1 MDFLDAV
8 LANTVNFAERTCFSS
23 RDESLTYGELGV
35 RSRVLGEHFETM
47 LGDDKRAI
55 VVYGHKSPWMIT
67 CFLAAVRSGRPYIP
81 VDSSFPVDRVT
92 SIVSESD
99 ASLVIAA
106 GCELPAAISGRQI
119 TTEELERMVGQ
130 PLEVAPALK
139 PVGPDDAYYIIYTS
153 GSTGRP
159 KGVQISRA
167 SLASFTTWMTDLV
180 DGAGSSGSMSG
191 ATAGA
196 GAGSRGGGVLNQA
209 PFSFDL
215 SVMDMAVALATGR
228 CWASL
233 DRDHIARLGDLFAM
247 LRASDLEI
255 WVSTPS
261 FADLCLSDPAFNDS
275 LLPHLREFL
284 FCGETLGSNTAAAL
298 IDRFPRARVVNTYG
312 PTEATVAV
320 TSIVIDQDVVQA
332 HSILPVGAP
341 KPGTHILIRDPDGQ
355 LLPEGQRGEVVIA
368 GDTVSLG
375 YYHRDDLNAVAF
387 GMLDD
392 AAGQVR
398 TYRTGDAG
406 MIQDG
411 QLHFLGRLDFQIKL
425 HGYRIEIEDIEAN
438 LRRLSDVRQ
447 TVVYPV
453 EKAGQPGVFTH
464 LEAVV
469 QLDGEVPAAPLGT
482 MVALKRRLREFV
494 PDYMVPKIIHFVPE
508 IPLTAN
514 GKADR
519 RAARALM

>member
-1 MDFLDAV
+1 M
-8 LANTVNFAERTCFSS
+8 
-23 RDESLTYGELGV
+23 
-35 RSRVLGEHFETM
+35 
-47 LGDDKRAI
+47 
-55 VVYGHKSPWMIT
+55 
-67 CFLAAVRSGRPYIP
+67 
-81 VDSSFPVDRVT
+81 
-92 SIVSESD
+92 
-99 ASLVIAA
+99 
-106 GCELPAAISGRQI
+106 
-119 TTEELERMVGQ
+119 
-130 PLEVAPALK
+130 
-139 PVGPDDAYYIIYTS
+139 
-153 GSTGRP
+153 
-159 KGVQISRA
+159 
-167 SLASFTTWMTDLV
+167 
-180 DGAGSSGSMSG
+180 
-191 ATAGA
+191 
-196 GAGSRGGGVLNQA
+196 
-209 PFSFDL
+209 
-215 SVMDMAVALATGR
+215 
-228 CWASL
+228 
-233 DRDHIARLGDLFAM
+233 
-247 LRASDLEI
+247 
-255 WVSTPS
+255 
-261 FADLCLSDPAFNDS
+261 
-275 LLPHLREFL
+275 
-284 FCGETLGSNTAAAL
+284 
-298 IDRFPRARVVNTYG
+298 
-312 PTEATVAV
+312 AV

-387 GMLDD
+387 GLLDD